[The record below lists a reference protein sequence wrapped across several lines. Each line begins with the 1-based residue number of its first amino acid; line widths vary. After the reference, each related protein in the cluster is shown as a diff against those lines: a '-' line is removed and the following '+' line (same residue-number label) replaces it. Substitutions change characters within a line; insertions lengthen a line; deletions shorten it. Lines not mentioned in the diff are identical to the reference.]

1 MILDKKVKIKITR
14 KNIEYYKEFYE
25 NISLK
30 DIIEVETETQLQNG
44 SNLKVNVCC
53 DICFVERYIKY
64 QAYSKNINSCVK
76 YPIYTC
82 DKCSHIKLKEY
93 NKDKYGVEYYS
104 QHPDRNEKVKKTSIA
119 KYGVD
124 HFSKSINFREKVS
137 KTNLDKFG
145 YENPFMDSER
155 IKSIFRDKY
164 GVEHPSQVSEF
175 YDKVKQTNIERTGYE
190 SQLSSPVIREKIK
203 KTNNELY
210 GSNSPMQSDLIRDC
224 KITNNSNYIKYVDN
238 KVSLFKCDN
247 NLDHYFY
254 IDSSSYHNR
263 LRSNL
268 KLCTVCNPIGDSRS
282 IKEDELYR
290 FILSI
295 YKGEVVKSYRDKLE
309 IDIYLPEI
317 KLGFEFN
324 GLYWHSEKLKDKNY
338 HSDKTK
344 YFFEKDI
351 RIIHIWEDD
360 WSFNCNI
367 VKSQIKNWLGKTD
380 NKIWARKCEVV
391 QLKSVSNFLEDNHIQ
406 GVDQSSLKL
415 GLIYNKELV
424 SVMTFNNFE
433 GRKRMEDSGWN
444 LSRFCNKIETNVVG
458 GASKLL
464 KYFIKNYKPIRI
476 VSYADRDWSIGNL
489 YYKLGFNNINESLPD
504 YKYVVNNK
512 RVHKS
517 NFKKSKLKYSCTEKE
532 YITSMGVDKIW
543 DCGKIK
549 FELNI

>member
-1 MILDKKVKIKITR
+1 MISEEVR
-14 KNIEYYKEFYE
+14 KYFI
-25 NISLK
+25 ISRDINYLK
-30 DIIEVETETQLQNG
+30 YIG
-44 SNLKVNVCC
+44 SN
-53 DICFVERYIKY
+53 Y
-64 QAYSKNINSCVK
+64 
-76 YPIYTC
+76 
-82 DKCSHIKLKEY
+82 
-93 NKDKYGVEYYS
+93 
-104 QHPDRNEKVKKTSIA
+104 
-119 KYGVD
+119 
-124 HFSKSINFREKVS
+124 
-137 KTNLDKFG
+137 
-145 YENPFMDSER
+145 
-155 IKSIFRDKY
+155 
-164 GVEHPSQVSEF
+164 
-175 YDKVKQTNIERTGYE
+175 
-190 SQLSSPVIREKIK
+190 
-203 KTNNELY
+203 
-210 GSNSPMQSDLIRDC
+210 
-224 KITNNSNYIKYVDN
+224 
-238 KVSLFKCDN
+238 SLFNCKNGHEFTINIDN
-247 NLDHYFY
+247 
-254 IDSSSYHNR
+254 YHNR
-263 LRSNL
+263 LRSNIE
-268 KLCTVCNPIGDSRS
+268 LCTVCNPIGDSRS

-295 YKGEVVKSYRDKLE
+295 YKGEVIKSYRDKLE

-344 YFFEKDI
+344 YFLEKDI

-406 GVDQSSLKL
+406 GIDQSSLKL

-476 VSYADRDWSIGNL
+476 ISYADRDWSIGNL

-504 YKYVVNNK
+504 YKYVVHNK

-532 YITSMGVDKIW
+532 YITSIGVDKIW